1 MKPNH
6 RHLLIVISLG
16 CAHFTVSCASQEQE
30 APPTAREEAESA
42 RDRAQEQAE
51 IAHKYARWTTPQ
63 LIAERDDLAKKI
75 NNQGPMVGGSGAIG
89 VIALV
94 EHAQRKRFNELN
106 DEIARRQAI
115 PKPTQR

>member
-6 RHLLIVISLG
+6 RHLLIVICLSY
-16 CAHFTVSCASQEQE
+16 AHFTAGCASQE

-75 NNQGPMVGGSGAIG
+75 NNQGPMIGGNGAIG

-106 DEIARRQAI
+106 DEIARRQSIAQ
-115 PKPTQR
+115 PTQR